1 LDAIEISI
9 PHQNTRIAHK
19 HETTEDYL
27 EAVSD
32 IIAEKG
38 VCRSAD
44 LAKRFGVSPVTVH
57 KIVERLRTQEL
68 VVGERYQPI
77 HLSDAGQRIA
87 NEARERHQIVF
98 DFLISIGVD
107 RRTAAL
113 DSEGIEHHVSPVTI
127 ARLKEL
133 TNQQNAS
140 TTHPPAPGL
149 CTNLGSSKQSDRSF
163 DEKPS
168 CS

>member
-1 LDAIEISI
+1 LDAIETSV
-9 PHQNTRIAHK
+9 PHRNTRIAHK

-57 KIVERLRTQEL
+57 KIIERLRAQEL
-68 VVGERYQPI
+68 VIGERYQPM

-87 NEARERHQIVF
+87 DQARERHQIVC

-107 RRTAAL
+107 HVTAAL
-113 DSEGIEHHVSPVTI
+113 DSEGIEHHVSPTTLACMKAI
-127 ARLKEL
+127 SLLRSEER
-133 TNQQNAS
+133 NA
-140 TTHPPAPGL
+140 G
-149 CTNLGSSKQSDRSF
+149 
-163 DEKPS
+163 
-168 CS
+168 